1 MSLLIVGTVAF
12 DGIETPFGKVDKI
25 LGGSATYIGIA
36 SSYFNKNANLI
47 SVVGGDFLDTDINLL
62 KAHGINCDGLEILSN
77 EKTFFWSGK
86 YHKNMNFRDTIETQ
100 LNVLEN
106 FNPKVPDNY
115 QNCRYLML
123 ANLMPSIQ
131 LNTISQLTQKPEL
144 IVTDTMNYWMD
155 NCLVDLLKV
164 IAQTDVLIINDEEA
178 CQLSKKNN
186 LKEAAEKIQMMGPS
200 SLIIKQG
207 EDGAILFRENEVFTC
222 PSFMVG
228 QCVDPTG
235 AGDTFAGAFIGHLY
249 STQDLSFNNMKLGV
263 IKACAMASFCV
274 ESFGVNNIINKNLSE
289 INTRINKLK
298 QRVSI

>member
-207 EDGAILFRENEVFTC
+207 EDGAILFRENKVFTC

-274 ESFGVNNIINKNLSE
+274 ESFGVNNIINKNLLE